1 MDVSA
6 TDSVAQAAN
15 TMAKQTFGAEVV
27 TETLNVMNQ
36 DQNNAG
42 TNSDFDFQTKVLGA
56 AYSGSGTMIDM
67 MV

>member
-36 DQNNAG
+36 DNSG
-42 TNSDFDFQTKVLGA
+42 TDADYDFQTKVLGA
-56 AYSGSGTMIDM
+56 AYSGSGTMVDM